1 MSVATIILQQLGGNK
16 FNAMTGA
23 KQHTADGPVLQ
34 FKLPSNFA
42 NKGIN
47 FVKIR
52 LMPDDTYT
60 MEFSKITW
68 RKYVPTVKLIK
79 TLDNVYNDQ
88 LQELFTSV
96 TGLDT
101 HL

>member
-1 MSVATIILQQLGGNK
+1 MNVATIILQQLGGNK

-23 KQHTADGPVLQ
+23 KNHVADGNALQ

-42 NKGIN
+42 KDGIN

-52 LMPDDTYT
+52 LMPDDTYK
-60 MEFSKITW
+60 MEFSKFSKK
-68 RKYVPTVKLIK
+68 KYVWVTWVIK
-79 TLDNVYNDQ
+79 EYTDVYNDQ
-88 LQELFTSV
+88 LQALFTEA